1 METEDKFLKIG
12 ETNSEYD
19 VIIIGA
25 GPAGMFAAYELAEV
39 QPLRILIVDMGRDID
54 KRLCPMKSQT
64 YCMHC
69 TPCDIMCGAG
79 GCGTFSDGTLNLRPD
94 VGGDLAAL
102 TGDQTEAWELVEKV
116 DRVFLKFGAPQGAL
130 LTEGPEIEELKR
142 RAASVGARFIE
153 IKQRH
158 IGSDNAPAVIGQFKQ
173 DLVNKGVDFL
183 LETEVEDLLIK
194 EKAAK
199 GIILSDGQIIRARY
213 VLLAPG
219 RRGCNWISEMV
230 DKNGIE
236 ASYGGIDIGVRV
248 EVPAIVMD
256 PVTKINRDPKFHIQ
270 SRRYDDFVRTF
281 CTNRRGFVVKEEY
294 QGFIATNGHS
304 MANKESENTN
314 FAFLV
319 RVELTEPME
328 NTTKYAVSIA
338 KLATTIGGGKPVL
351 QRMGDLRRG
360 RRSTKERIARN
371 LVVNTL
377 KDVTPGDI
385 SMALPHRIVMDI
397 IEGLETLN
405 EIIPGV
411 TSDSTLLYAP
421 EVKFYA
427 MHLNVNRQMETS
439 IKNLFAAGDG
449 AGLSRDIVNA
459 AATGIMAAEGIIEKE
474 KAEKGAERKA
484 KRSEEKGAEKEA
496 EKGAEEEQKKQKM
509 SRKSKRRTDEE
520 TK

>member
-1 METEDKFLKIG
+1 VDKVLL
-12 ETNSEYD
+12 E
-19 VIIIGA
+19 
-25 GPAGMFAAYELAEV
+25 
-39 QPLRILIVDMGRDID
+39 
-54 KRLCPMKSQT
+54 
-64 YCMHC
+64 
-69 TPCDIMCGAG
+69 
-79 GCGTFSDGTLNLRPD
+79 
-94 VGGDLAAL
+94 
-102 TGDQTEAWELVEKV
+102 
-116 DRVFLKFGAPQGAL
+116 FGAPQGTL
-130 LTEGPEIEELKR
+130 LADSPEIEKLKR

-158 IGSDNAPAVIGQFKQ
+158 IGSDNAPAVIGRFKQ
-173 DLVNKGVDFL
+173 YLVNKGVDFL
-183 LETEVEDLLIK
+183 LETEVKDLLVEEETCTGVVLSGGRVIH
-194 EKAAK
+194 AK
-199 GIILSDGQIIRARY
+199 Y

-219 RRGCNWISEMV
+219 RRGYSWVSDMIN
-230 DKNGIE
+230 KHRIE
-236 ASYGGIDIGVRV
+236 ARYGGIDIGVRV

-270 SRRYDDFVRTF
+270 TRRYDDFVRTF

-294 QGFIATNGHS
+294 EGFIATNGHS
-304 MANKESENTN
+304 LANTESENTN

-319 RVELTEPME
+319 HVELTEPIE
-328 NTTKYAVSIA
+328 NTTKYARSIA

-360 RRSTKERIARN
+360 RRSTHERLARN

-397 IEGLETLN
+397 IEGLEILN

-427 MHLNVNRQMETS
+427 MHLQVNRQMETNL
-439 IKNLFAAGDG
+439 KNLFAAGDG

-459 AATGIMAAEGIIEKE
+459 AATGIMAAEGIMNKEKE
-474 KAEKGAERKA
+474 K
-484 KRSEEKGAEKEA
+484 
-496 EKGAEEEQKKQKM
+496 
-509 SRKSKRRTDEE
+509 T
-520 TK
+520 

>member
-1 METEDKFLKIG
+1 MD
-12 ETNSEYD
+12 YD
-19 VIIIGA
+19 VIIVGA
-25 GPAGMFAAYELAEV
+25 GPAGMFAAYELAE
-39 QPLRILIVDMGRDID
+39 LKSLKILIVDMGRDID
-54 KRLCPMKSQT
+54 KRLCPMKTQT

-69 TPCDIMCGAG
+69 TPCDIMCGVG

-94 VGGDLAAL
+94 IGGDLAAL
-102 TGDQTEAWELVEKV
+102 TGDQTEAWKLVERV
-116 DRVFLKFGAPQGAL
+116 DTVFLKFGAPQGAL

-158 IGSDNAPAVIGQFKQ
+158 IGSDNAPAVIGRFKLN
-173 DLVNKGVDFL
+173 LVDKGVNFL
-183 LETEVEDLLIK
+183 LESEVRDLLIE
-194 EKAAK
+194 EKTCR
-199 GIILSDGQIIRARY
+199 GIILSDGLELRASY
-213 VLLAPG
+213 VLLSPG
-219 RRGCNWISEMV
+219 RRGSNWISDMV
-230 DKNGIE
+230 EKHGIE
-236 ASYGGIDIGVRV
+236 ARYGGIDIGVRV
-248 EVPAIVMD
+248 EIPAIVMD

-281 CTNRRGFVVKEEY
+281 CTNMRGFVVKEEY
-294 QGFIATNGHS
+294 EGFIATNGHS
-304 MANKESENTN
+304 LANTESENTN

-319 RVELTEPME
+319 RIELTEPIE
-328 NTTKYAVSIA
+328 NTTKYARSIA

-360 RRSTKERIARN
+360 RRSTKERLAKN
-371 LVVNTL
+371 LVINTL

-411 TSDSTLLYAP
+411 ASDSTLLYAP

-427 MHLNVNRQMETS
+427 MQLKVDRQMETS

-459 AATGIMAAEGIIEKE
+459 AATGIMAAEGIMKIIKG
-474 KAEKGAERKA
+474 EKGVKT
-484 KRSEEKGAEKEA
+484 RSRE
-496 EKGAEEEQKKQKM
+496 
-509 SRKSKRRTDEE
+509 SINKSKQGTERRT
-520 TK
+520 TVK

>member
-1 METEDKFLKIG
+1 MDNEDKFSEKG
-12 ETNSEYD
+12 ERNSDYD

-25 GPAGMFAAYELAEV
+25 GPAGMFAAYELAED
-39 QPLRILIVDMGRDID
+39 QLLKILIVDMGRDIE
-54 KRLCPMKSQT
+54 KRLCPMKTQT

-69 TPCDIMCGAG
+69 TPCDIMCGVG

-102 TGDQTEAWELVEKV
+102 TGEQTEAWELVERV
-116 DRVFLKFGAPQGAL
+116 DKVFLKFGAPQGAL
-130 LTEGPEIEELKR
+130 RTEGPEIEDLKR

-158 IGSDNAPAVIGQFKQ
+158 IGSDNAPAVIGRFKQ

-183 LETEVEDLLIK
+183 LETVVKDLLVG
-194 EKAAK
+194 EGTCK
-199 GIILSDGQIIRARY
+199 GIILSGGQVIHASY
-213 VLLAPG
+213 VLLSPG
-219 RRGCNWISEMV
+219 RRGCNWVSDMIE
-230 DKNGIE
+230 KHGIE
-236 ASYGGIDIGVRV
+236 ARYGGIDIGVRV

-256 PVTKINRDPKFHIQ
+256 PVTRINRDPKFHIQ

-281 CTNRRGFVVKEEY
+281 CTNMRGFVVKEEY
-294 QGFIATNGHS
+294 EGFIATNGHS
-304 MANKESENTN
+304 MANTESENTN

-319 RVELTEPME
+319 RIELTEPME
-328 NTTKYAVSIA
+328 NTTKYALSIA

-360 RRSTKERIARN
+360 RRSTKERIAKN
-371 LVVNTL
+371 LVINTL

-427 MHLNVNRQMETS
+427 MHLKVDRQMETS

-459 AATGIMAAEGIIEKE
+459 AATGIMAAEGIIKREKMEEGTKAETKRETKE
-474 KAEKGAERKA
+474 K
-484 KRSEEKGAEKEA
+484 
-496 EKGAEEEQKKQKM
+496 
-509 SRKSKRRTDEE
+509 T
-520 TK
+520 